1 MLWVGLLLAATPQV
15 TTPAGAD
22 DGLPCHVHA
31 QFLEALEARKVRPT
45 EPARATF
52 QLQGGRWRFALE
64 SAGRV
69 TLRRELDVPCEEAGA
84 VAALMVERAFA
95 SLVMK
100 RPTVV
105 GKPVA
110 PSPPVSS
117 PPVEPTPEPT
127 PVEPLPMERAPVEPV
142 ELPPEPVRVVMPP
155 VEPLPRPTPPVEPV
169 DAPPE
174 PVRVVIPPVEP
185 PPSSRPLVSPL
196 VAVGAWW
203 EVPARLWPSLT
214 LGVDVE
220 VRPWWRV
227 GALVA
232 SGLPQA
238 QLIRLDETRSG
249 QLSVWSLSGAVSAG
263 LCHRFER
270 VGLCADAV
278 FALRVARGEGTG
290 ALYQRQ
296 PVVFLLPS
304 AGLRAE
310 LLVRLTRLLSLSAGV
325 MGLVPFGQSTF
336 TVEGTA
342 AAWTSP
348 IVDVLGSVGIRFSL

>member
-22 DGLPCHVHA
+22 DGLPCRVHA
-31 QFLEALEARKVRPT
+31 QFLEALDARKVRPN

-52 QLQGGRWRFALE
+52 QLQSGRWRFSLE

-69 TLRRELDVPCEEAGA
+69 TLRRELEVPCEEAGA

-95 SLVMK
+95 SLVTK
-100 RPTVV
+100 RPVV
-105 GKPVA
+105 VAKPVA
-110 PSPPVSS
+110 PSAAVSPLPPVEP
-117 PPVEPTPEPT
+117 PPVEPTPPEPEPT
-127 PVEPLPMERAPVEPV
+127 RVEPV
-142 ELPPEPVRVVMPP
+142 EPPPEP
-155 VEPLPRPTPPVEPV
+155 L
-169 DAPPE
+169 
-174 PVRVVIPPVEP
+174 RVVIPPMEP
-185 PPSSRPLVSPL
+185 PPPPAPTPPSEPPSSRPLISPL
-196 VAVGAWW
+196 VALGGWW
-203 EVPARLWPSLT
+203 EAPVRLWPALT
-214 LGVDVE
+214 LGVDLE

-227 GALVA
+227 GLLVA

-263 LCHRFER
+263 LCQRFER
-270 VGLCADAV
+270 VGVCGDAV
-278 FALRVARGEGTG
+278 AALRIARGEGTG

-296 PVVFLLPS
+296 PVVFLLPA

-310 LLVRLTRLLSLSAGV
+310 LLVRLTRLLSLSASLTA
-325 MGLVPFGQSTF
+325 LVPFGRSTF
-336 TVEGTA
+336 SVEGTA

-348 IVDVLGSVGIRFSL
+348 IVDVLGSAGIRFSL